1 MVLFPLPV
9 ITAITLGIVGAVIES
24 LSYLLI
30 IGVVLLL
37 AGLVLLGTPAQQKA
51 PAPWLVRPSSEFLL
65 VTPSPP
71 GRTARGPVSAFT
83 RRRRASFRVRRHWA
97 VRPGRRAPGGRRR
110 GGKAGT
116 GWLRAG

>member
-9 ITAITLGIVGAVIES
+9 IAAITLGIVGAVIES

-51 PAPWLVRPSSEFLL
+51 PAPWLVRPRSEFLL
-65 VTPSPP
+65 VTPSP
-71 GRTARGPVSAFT
+71 RGPDSKGPGVRLHAPPPGQFPGA
-83 RRRRASFRVRRHWA
+83 ASLGCA
-97 VRPGRRAPGGRRR
+97 ARAPRS
-110 GGKAGT
+110 
-116 GWLRAG
+116 W